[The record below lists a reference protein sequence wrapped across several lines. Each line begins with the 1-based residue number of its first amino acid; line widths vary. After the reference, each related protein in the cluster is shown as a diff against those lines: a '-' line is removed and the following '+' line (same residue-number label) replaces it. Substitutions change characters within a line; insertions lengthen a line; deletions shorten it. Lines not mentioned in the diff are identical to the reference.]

1 MSYKICTLSSRS
13 RKIDGTLAEN
23 YEPGELFWNLIQKIG
38 SQGSS
43 RGATGS
49 CCRGATVLRKPEGNR
64 VQSCRLRNPKLSWW
78 VREYAQPSFTMIVL
92 AMFRKRH
99 CSTGE
104 LKANL
109 FGELVNIWNS
119 QNMDGN
125 CQRAKIVGIRQ
136 SPSWRTV
143 QYLTTFLEE
152 LQYKMSAVWSYQ
164 LLFPRLRVRL
174 PKELI
179 ASWCCPAL
187 FRVSHQTEMIK
198 VTFAVLLVGA
208 LLVNPTHSS
217 LFERAKVAAGK
228 QSSS

>member
-1 MSYKICTLSSRS
+1 MLNSTKIWIT
-13 RKIDGTLAEN
+13 IDGTMNQESW
-23 YEPGELFWNLIQKIG
+23 FWKLIQQSG
-38 SQGSS
+38 SQ
-43 RGATGS
+43 GS

-78 VREYAQPSFTMIVL
+78 VRQYAQPIFTMIVL

-99 CSTGE
+99 CNTGE

-125 CQRAKIVGIRQ
+125 CQRAKIVGIHQ
-136 SPSWRTV
+136 SPSWKTV

-179 ASWCCPAL
+179 ASWCCPVL
-187 FRVSHQTEMIK
+187 STVSHWNDQSY
-198 VTFAVLLVGA
+198 LCC
-208 LLVNPTHSS
+208 SS
-217 LFERAKVAAGK
+217 GGGTTSEPHPL
-228 QSSS
+228 